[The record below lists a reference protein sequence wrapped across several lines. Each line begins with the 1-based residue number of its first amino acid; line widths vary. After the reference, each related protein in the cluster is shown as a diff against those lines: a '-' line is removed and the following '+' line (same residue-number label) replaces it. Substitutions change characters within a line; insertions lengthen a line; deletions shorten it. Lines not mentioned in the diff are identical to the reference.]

1 MVFSMNRGSGYIL
14 EVQCPDVDFS
24 IEFYVER
31 ERSVKFIRDE
41 LIRVTTADGV
51 KYFALL
57 DTESVG
63 RGNLMARVVLYDNEA
78 HWNNKRPVIMSGFT
92 GYFIGNCLC
101 GIGGGFGCQGYSFA
115 FTMVDGIPK
124 DINSRIFY
132 GVISERVIDYKYI
145 TEKMVSNL
153 IVSPVGVM
161 KKVPV
166 DVKEGDRLVVL
177 VPYEENMIA
186 TKEALISENFSQK
199 IPFST
204 DIMGANGEITLVVN
218 KVKYRV
224 YGEFVI
230 IEGRLYINI
239 D

>member
-63 RGNLMARVVLYDNEA
+63 RGNLMARVVLFDNEA

-115 FTMVDGIPK
+115 FTMVDDIPK
-124 DINSRIFY
+124 DINSQIYY
-132 GVISERVIDYKYI
+132 GVIKEWVTGYEYI
-145 TEKMVSNL
+145 TEKMVGSLNR
-153 IVSPVGVM
+153 IAVG
-161 KKVPV
+161 KFDTSI
-166 DVKEGDRLVVL
+166 DVKEGDRVVVL
-177 VPYEENMIA
+177 IPYEEYLTAKKMSVFGEDFA
-186 TKEALISENFSQK
+186 TSL
-199 IPFST
+199 PFST
-204 DIMGANGEITLVVN
+204 QVMGANGEITLYVDRI
-218 KVKYRV
+218 KYRV
-224 YGEFVI
+224 FGEFMTVEGKLFLK
-230 IEGRLYINI
+230 IE
-239 D
+239 